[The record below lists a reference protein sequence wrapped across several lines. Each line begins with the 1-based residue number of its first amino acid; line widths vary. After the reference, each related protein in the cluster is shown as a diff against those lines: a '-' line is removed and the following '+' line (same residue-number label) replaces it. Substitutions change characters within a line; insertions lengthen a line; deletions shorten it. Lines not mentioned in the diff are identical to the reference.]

1 MVGECSG
8 RREPP
13 PAVDELDTLLIDD
26 PLNKNPPGVTDAPGD
41 GNIGIPPAAA
51 VAVAPSRGVEVI
63 GFSHIVG

>member
-26 PLNKNPPGVTDAPGD
+26 PLNNPPGVTDTPGD
-41 GNIGIPPAAA
+41 GNIGFPPAAA